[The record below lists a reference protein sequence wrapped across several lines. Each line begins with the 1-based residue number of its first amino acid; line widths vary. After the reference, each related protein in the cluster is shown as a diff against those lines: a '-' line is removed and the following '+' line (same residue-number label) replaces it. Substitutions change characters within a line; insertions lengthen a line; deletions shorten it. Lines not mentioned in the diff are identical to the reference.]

1 MDDLDSYDSSLEPIE
16 KMYKSPTTYSIEQDM
31 DGTDVPS
38 YIRMDAN
45 NIYQHIRETC
55 GTKRS
60 KKRRQ
65 LVFFC
70 IYKAYLN
77 KGIKIDPETLAD
89 KIFIKDKLTKKDISK
104 AIVEYNDGTLDTNYD
119 VSELLPFYRNE
130 LGLPEETSKALD
142 DILRLVKNS
151 NLIGKFLPQ
160 YIVAGMIFYYIR
172 TRGYQIANEMFLKTF
187 HINRINSVVDISN
200 EVAKLDNR

>member
-89 KIFIKDKLTKKDISK
+89 KIFIKDKLTKKDILEVAREIFK
-104 AIVEYNDGTLDTNYD
+104 NEKMNLALIG
-119 VSELLPFYRNE
+119 PFKE
-130 LGLPEETSKALD
+130 KKEFD
-142 DILRLVKNS
+142 DILK
-151 NLIGKFLPQ
+151 I
-160 YIVAGMIFYYIR
+160 
-172 TRGYQIANEMFLKTF
+172 
-187 HINRINSVVDISN
+187 
-200 EVAKLDNR
+200 